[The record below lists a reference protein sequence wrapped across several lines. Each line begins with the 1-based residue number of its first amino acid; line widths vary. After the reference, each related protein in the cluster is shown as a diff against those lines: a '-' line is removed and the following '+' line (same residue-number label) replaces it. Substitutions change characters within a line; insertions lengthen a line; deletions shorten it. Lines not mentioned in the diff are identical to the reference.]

1 MPRLRG
7 RLLGGATVSVL
18 MLLSLSACG
27 SSSSSSTSSSG
38 KLAVVAAENFWGSI
52 ATQLGGDRVEVTSL
66 ITNPD
71 TDPHDYEPTPGDGRE
86 IASARLVIVNGI
98 GYDPWADKLL
108 SANRA
113 SGRDVVKVG
122 DLVGLKEGDNPHQ
135 WYSPETVEK
144 VISQITAEYKKRRPA
159 DAAYFDQQHEKFE
172 SSGLAGY
179 HAVIADIKA
188 KYAGT
193 AVGASESIFAPL
205 AGPLGLRLVT
215 PESFLDA
222 ISEGNDPT
230 AADKATV
237 DQQIASKAIKVF
249 VFNSQNST
257 PDVQRLVNAAKANG
271 IAVTTVT
278 ETLTPKGATFQAW
291 QTAQLRALERALATA
306 TGK

>member
-1 MPRLRG
+1 MYRLRG
-7 RLLGGATVSVL
+7 RLLGGAVSVL
-18 MLLSLSACG
+18 ILSLSAC
-27 SSSSSSTSSSG
+27 SANSSSTTSASG
-38 KLAVVAAENFWGSI
+38 KLAVVAAEDFWGSI
-52 ATQLGGDRVEVTSL
+52 ASQLGGDRVSVVSL

-71 TDPHDYEPTPGDGRE
+71 TDPHAYEPTPGDGRE
-86 IASARLVIVNGI
+86 IASARYVIVNGI

-108 SANRA
+108 NANPA
-113 SGRDVVKVG
+113 SGRTVVKVG

-135 WYSPETVEK
+135 WYSPDTVER
-144 VISQITAEYKKRRPA
+144 VVTQITAEYEKLRPA
-159 DAAYFDQQHEKFE
+159 AAAYFDRQHDTFE
-172 SSGLAGY
+172 STGLASY
-179 HAVIADIKA
+179 HAVISQIKA
-188 KYAGT
+188 RYSGT
-193 AVGASESIFAPL
+193 PVGASESIFAPL
-205 AGPLGLRLVT
+205 AGPLGLRLVS

-257 PDVQRLVNAAKANG
+257 PDVQRLVDAAKVNG
-271 IAVTTVT
+271 IGVTTVT

-291 QTAQLRALERALATA
+291 QTAQLRALESALATA

>member
-1 MPRLRG
+1 M
-7 RLLGGATVSVL
+7 
-18 MLLSLSACG
+18 
-27 SSSSSSTSSSG
+27 
-38 KLAVVAAENFWGSI
+38 
-52 ATQLGGDRVEVTSL
+52 TSL

>member
-1 MPRLRG
+1 VPRLRG